1 VPSATADTNVYIS
14 ALQFGGVPRQL
25 LEMARAGA
33 VRLDISDAI
42 MSEVL
47 RVLKEKFDY
56 PPEALQETEAR
67 LTSITRRVQP
77 TETIEAIKS
86 DPSDNR
92 ILECAAAAQS
102 DYIVTGDKRHILP
115 LGSHAGIPIVQVAEF
130 FQQIQQQPGQER

>member
-1 VPSATADTNVYIS
+1 
-14 ALQFGGVPRQL
+14 
-25 LEMARAGA
+25 MARAGA